1 MHPNSVPATR
11 KKIEP
16 HRRGRI
22 NADPLKE
29 VKNSWKFEF
38 IEATG
43 EGLKTDAKSGAGLR
57 AALERLGV
65 DGRLHDTVVRPS
77 VADYPPVFELPEQ
90 PKPAI
95 TKGEA
100 ALALW
105 MDMQQKKKEQR
116 GFAAPC
122 TVPQLHQWL
131 ERAPVG
137 AWALYWEGYLAYDR
151 GVEQRQPTT
160 RSGEYPARAVGQAL
174 WQAHLRGR
182 VELFQKRVG
191 MGHYR
196 YWARRVNDLP
206 TRR

>member
-22 NADPLKE
+22 NADKLKV
-29 VKNSWKFEF
+29 VKNSWQFEF

-43 EGLKTDAKSGAGLR
+43 EGLKTDAKSAAGLR
-57 AALERLGV
+57 AALEHLGV
-65 DGRLHDTVVRPS
+65 DGNLHDTVVRPS
-77 VADYPPVFELPEQ
+77 VAGFPPIFELPEQ
-90 PKPAI
+90 PKPSI

-100 ALALW
+100 ALEQW
-105 MDMQQKKKEQR
+105 MTMQQRKKHQR

-122 TVPQLHQWL
+122 TVPQLHMWL
-131 ERAPVG
+131 DKAQNG
-137 AWALYWEGYLAYDR
+137 SWCLYWEGYLAYDR
-151 GVEQRQPTT
+151 GQDARHPERA
-160 RSGEYPARAVGQAL
+160 GEYPARSVGRAV
-174 WQAHLRGR
+174 WEAHLRGR